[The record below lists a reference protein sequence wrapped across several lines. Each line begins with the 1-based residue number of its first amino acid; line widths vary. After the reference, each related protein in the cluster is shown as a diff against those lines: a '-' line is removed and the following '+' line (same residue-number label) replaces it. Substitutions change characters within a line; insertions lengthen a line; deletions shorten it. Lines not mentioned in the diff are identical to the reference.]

1 MFKLHKMCLRKGRK
15 IIHLVEIVLPI
26 KLIIL
31 DSIVNEFIPPK
42 KTSVMKTVD
51 ATVERSLAAAFCRL
65 LVQNVLDYTKRTD
78 QSIEKVK
85 LTDDVMIYDAIEL
98 MEKAWD
104 LVPQS
109 VVLNA

>member
-1 MFKLHKMCLRKGRK
+1 MFEERTQDHPSSRNRSAHK
-15 IIHLVEIVLPI
+15 IDNYA
-26 KLIIL
+26 L

-78 QSIEKVK
+78 QSIEKVE